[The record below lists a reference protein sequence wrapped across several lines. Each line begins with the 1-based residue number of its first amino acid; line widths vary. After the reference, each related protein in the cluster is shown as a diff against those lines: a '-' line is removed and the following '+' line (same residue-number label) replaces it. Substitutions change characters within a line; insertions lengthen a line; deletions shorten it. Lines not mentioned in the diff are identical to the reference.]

1 MSIVEENDFGF
12 TAVTSEELGISLKVT
27 APAAPVVDTTSM
39 TKIEN
44 LILDLSKKIPDYSR
58 IEQKIDK
65 ILTMELNELSAAVT
79 EQGSNL
85 GTVINEIQERVDSE
99 KEQQKSRM
107 KQVEDLIVPLL
118 NNLMKNP
125 EKEYIKW
132 PNRVEK
138 IQSQIQ
144 KILEVTRA
152 V

>member
-1 MSIVEENDFGF
+1 MSIVEENDFRF
-12 TAVTSEELGISLKVT
+12 TAVTSEELGMSLKIT

-58 IEQKIDK
+58 IEQKLDK
-65 ILTMELNELSAAVT
+65 IMTMELTELSAAVT

-99 KEQQKSRM
+99 KEQQKARM
-107 KQVEDLIVPLL
+107 KHVEDLIVPLL